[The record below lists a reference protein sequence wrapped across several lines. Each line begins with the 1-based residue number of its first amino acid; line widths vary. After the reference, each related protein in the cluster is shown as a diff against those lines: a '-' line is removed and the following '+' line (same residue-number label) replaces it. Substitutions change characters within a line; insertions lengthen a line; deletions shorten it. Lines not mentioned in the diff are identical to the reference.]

1 MRIPVAPFYSLISLS
16 CTSHCHK
23 WMTNVFKN
31 TDWIG
36 NAGKKTW
43 QRLVKLG
50 EQNRK
55 CIGFFEMQLIR
66 NSTTTPFVK
75 QSLIKIANFAL
86 YSSCVC
92 LVAPYC
98 KQTNK
103 QFPSQILGLD
113 WKLFPAFQR
122 TAGGLWNLNGVTKA
136 LIQRESSSIMYL
148 TPNCF
153 WSLTK
158 YLFFCWCCSN
168 ISKNQVT
175 IKELKE
181 EEQKGEIKTSKCC
194 LSYIQNV
201 IRLTKQPMFSYA
213 AANPTPSSMWFPEY
227 MISISYVSQAIN
239 MGRKLLD

>member
-1 MRIPVAPFYSLISLS
+1 M
-16 CTSHCHK
+16 
-23 WMTNVFKN
+23 
-31 TDWIG
+31 
-36 NAGKKTW
+36 
-43 QRLVKLG
+43 
-50 EQNRK
+50 
-55 CIGFFEMQLIR
+55 
-66 NSTTTPFVK
+66 
-75 QSLIKIANFAL
+75 
-86 YSSCVC
+86 C

-201 IRLTKQPMFSYA
+201 IRLTKQPMLLHA
-213 AANPTPSSMWFPEY
+213 AANPTPASMWFPEY
-227 MISISYVSQAIN
+227 MISISYVSGYKYGAQAAPLILPKWQN
-239 MGRKLLD
+239 QQKPQCCLYYFYVYQIKSASKCL